1 MDVAVVF
8 QQAGLQAVFLL
19 IFVFLVLIAVLLA
32 LIAVLLTIGIFRMGG
47 RGPERPGVGE
57 ERPDAVAPRT
67 GEVPPATRP
76 GETPTREMPA
86 RPEGAPPDVA
96 RSEEPPPR

>member
-47 RGPERPGVGE
+47 RGPERPGIGQE
-57 ERPDAVAPRT
+57 PPDALAPRT
-67 GEVPPATRP
+67 GDVPPATRP
-76 GETPTREMPA
+76 GETPTR
-86 RPEGAPPDVA
+86 PEGAPPDAA
-96 RSEEPPPR
+96 RPEEPPPR

>member
-1 MDVAVVF
+1 MDIAVVF

-47 RGPERPGVGE
+47 RGPERRPGIGQE
-57 ERPDAVAPRT
+57 PPDALAPRT

-76 GETPTREMPA
+76 GETPTR
-86 RPEGAPPDVA
+86 PEGAPHAA
-96 RSEEPPPR
+96 RPEEPPPR